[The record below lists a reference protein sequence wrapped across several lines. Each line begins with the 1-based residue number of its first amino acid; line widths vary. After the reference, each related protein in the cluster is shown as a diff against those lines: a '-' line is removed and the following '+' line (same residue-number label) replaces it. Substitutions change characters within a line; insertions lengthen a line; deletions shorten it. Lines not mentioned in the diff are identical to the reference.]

1 MCSQAQRGAQPSRLA
16 PSLRRRIRN
25 PLSAQQN
32 FDSPESLT
40 ATRSVERDKRRDSVG
55 FFTCINL
62 IGFRMDGV
70 RMRHFQPNMVVLM
83 KALKSSS
90 LVSALVTVGF
100 LTVLGTLTEAQSPS
114 QSSPSMIVRGEV
126 SQVEGEF
133 HMAKDPQ
140 GLDTLDIVDKFYI
153 ITDRAGKELR
163 LELSDDTKVLNRI
176 NPGDKIEAKIS
187 IEGHTLSVIRLKP

>member
-1 MCSQAQRGAQPSRLA
+1 M
-16 PSLRRRIRN
+16 
-25 PLSAQQN
+25 
-32 FDSPESLT
+32 E
-40 ATRSVERDKRRDSVG
+40 
-55 FFTCINL
+55 
-62 IGFRMDGV
+62 
-70 RMRHFQPNMVVLM
+70 VVM
-83 KALKSSS
+83 EALKSSS
-90 LVSALVTVGF
+90 LVSALVTVGL
-100 LTVLGTLTEAQSPS
+100 LTILGTLTEAQSPS

-140 GLDTLDIVDKFYI
+140 GLDTLDIVDKSYV